1 MELLQLPCFAVN
13 DPEELLTKNL
23 KQFLNVKII
32 NFYFKKLD
40 DVPVHIQI
48 LTINNCQL
56 QSIKNLFN
64 LDKLLYCDV
73 RCNMISDLSG
83 IEAHIELQYFNFS
96 NNNVIIVPKDIYLLL
111 QLKTIVSENNY
122 IINQEPI
129 TSHTNFTVEWIQ
141 KQYIPEQK
149 DFRKCLTP
157 GTSDEKVNELM
168 NSENSKRERSS
179 YLENMIKTLAPLIK
193 GKELI
198 AKDLH
203 DIKHFG
209 FVDCFDIDT
218 LCLDHCPNI
227 NFTELPKKIKHL
239 SITNSGLYRI
249 DGLENMKQLESIDLT
264 HNKLISCK
272 LLLQLPNLSQ
282 VNVQGNKIQDLEH
295 ITQLP
300 QFKWNFISPQRLAYL
315 TDFQKY
321 LGDDSSEQDALN
333 LQKEMSEEQKKSLE
347 IVYDAKQ
354 IDRLKGQVV
363 NKSLEISSDANI
375 TSFGFVDHWELTSL
389 KIVDCPNLS
398 LERAPKLLTSLTIT
412 ECGLKS
418 TKGIENAKLL
428 THLSLSNNSLS
439 DLEDLEKLTALE
451 ELDLSF
457 NQLYQIDQVG
467 ALVKLKSLNV
477 RRNNLIVIKP
487 IETLGQLKSLKID
500 ENMIQDLEYVKKLD
514 NFDWEMISQQK
525 EPKESD
531 YQNYM
536 EKIGSKDSE
545 QQMIDK
551 MAAKAVVSSQI
562 VHDSLMIRKYKGQV
576 KDKSLTILNDPALLS
591 TEFSDELNLESL
603 IVNGSTNLTL
613 ERVPKKLKNFA
624 INNCNLKS
632 TRGLAPAQLL
642 LSLDLSNNLLNDL
655 TELDVLISLQKLDI
669 SFNALENIDNVGKL
683 TKLVSLN
690 VKRNHLTII
699 KPIETL
705 ALLEELD
712 ITDNTLQD
720 LQYVKQLPKLKWEV
734 IVKQNRIELVEVKK
748 QTEDGKTKVDEKSS
762 DMEMSEEQKKS
773 LEIVY
778 DAKQI
783 DRLKGQV
790 VNKSLEISSDANITS
805 FGFVDHWELTSLKIV
820 DCPNLSLERAPKLLT
835 SLTITEC
842 GLKSTKGIEN
852 AKLLTHLSLSNNS
865 LSDLEDLEKLT
876 ALEELDLSFNQLYQ
890 IDQVGALVKLK
901 SLNVRRNNLIV
912 IKPIETLGQLK
923 SLKIDENMIQDLE
936 YVKKLDNF
944 DWEMISQQ
952 KEPKESDY
960 RNYIEKIGSEDSV
973 QEMIDKMAA
982 KAVVSSQIV
991 HDSLMIRKYKG
1002 QVKDKSLTILND
1014 PALLSTEFSDELN
1027 LESLIVNGSTNL
1039 TLERV
1044 PKKLKNFAI
1053 NNCNLKSTRGLA
1065 PAQLLLSLD
1074 LSNNLLNDLTE
1085 LDVLISLQKL
1095 DISFNALENIDN
1107 VGKLTKLVSLN
1118 VKRNHLTIIKP
1129 IETLALLEELDITDN
1144 TLQDLQYVKQ
1154 LPKLKWEVIVKQNR
1168 IELVEVKK
1176 QTEDG
1181 KTKVDEKSSDME
1193 MSEEQKKSLEIVYDA
1208 KQIDRLKGQVVNKSL
1223 EISSDANITSFG
1235 FVDHWEL
1242 TSLKIVD
1249 CPNLSLER
1257 APTLLTSLT
1266 ITECGLKSTK
1276 GIENAKLLTHLSL
1289 SNNSLSD
1296 LEDLEKLTALEELDL
1311 SFNQLYQI
1319 DQVGALV
1326 KLKSLN
1332 VRRNNLIVIKP
1343 VNTLQDLQ
1351 FIDISENQIQDLQ
1364 YVKALPK
1371 LSWDMISQQAE
1382 PVLVDYQK
1390 YLGEGT
1396 TEQEA
1401 KIFAASIINDQKTS
1415 KQIIYDTKMIR
1426 KFKDKVKNGS
1436 LEISLDSNVTSFG
1449 FVDQFK
1455 LNSLKITNC
1464 KNLTLE
1470 RAPRLLLNL
1479 VINECDLCSTEGIQN
1494 ATELTSLNL
1503 QNNLINDLK
1512 DLDKL
1517 TLLQHLDI
1525 SNNQLFDITNV
1536 GKLTKL
1542 ESLNLSNNNLIIC
1555 KPLEALNLLQNLQID
1570 GNMIQ
1575 DLINVKKLVK
1585 FNWNMI
1591 SEQIQ
1596 PNNQDYH
1603 YYLGSNST
1611 ETQVQQLI
1619 ERLQHDAIISSQII
1633 HDMQQINKYK
1643 AEVKDQKHVIQN
1655 DATLLSIE
1663 FAEHLDVHE
1672 LVVMNCYNLVL
1683 ERCPKNITK
1692 LTINSCNLSDLSG
1705 IEIMKQLINLNL
1717 SMNQLKQ
1724 IEKLAPLESLTC
1736 LDLGQN
1742 NIDDINV
1749 LSNFK
1754 KLNTLDISQNLVA
1767 DISSMAA
1774 LTHIKILDISY
1785 NLISKLD
1792 DISSLINIE
1801 RLNMSK
1807 NNIANIDCLGN
1818 MVDLIYLNIS
1828 MNQVTSLA
1836 VCKKLPKLQDLR
1848 IKSNFIQNFEPIA
1861 HLQHVN
1867 KFWVQQ
1873 QLSEEQYMKQTGSNQ
1888 QDVKNLFA
1896 RTQTAHSQNQLNLI
1910 KKYKSD
1916 DPLQNILKIENE
1928 SALDSLQFTDILN
1941 INQFEA
1947 NNCSTISFE
1956 ESSYP
1961 KSLLK
1966 LKLTNC
1972 KFKDSNG
1979 DYQLIT
1985 NIYLLQQLVELDLS
1999 HNQICVI
2006 QELAGLTNLIYLNL
2020 ESNSICW
2027 VSPLSQLPLQYLNLN
2042 NNQIIFAAPLK
2053 QLSNIALL
2061 NNNLIVD
2068 LNIQGQST
2076 PNTAHYQNVLGPN
2089 STEQQAAELNQF
2101 QHYTKQFALKYKSGS
2116 ENGKLTITDDQDLTD
2131 LYFTNAIGVES
2142 VNINNCQNVKLK
2154 RKCKY
2159 LVEIKGFANPDVQI
2173 QFSLNIKY
2181 LTVNNCGITHLQG
2194 VENMKELIE
2203 INANDNRIVSIQQL
2217 LELNV
2222 EIVNLEHNFIVDLNK
2237 LTQMKNYNTEWIQ
2250 EQKIATDEDYMRYI
2264 EETEQKI
2271 TVQEFKEDVAEDKK
2285 QTEELIRQFGKR
2297 YEKEMIAKYKGAVQN
2312 NNLIIENDE
2321 TINNLNFADDLDIN
2335 SINVNNCVNVKFVKV
2350 PTKITSLTV
2359 NNCKLTNV
2367 AGIENIKQLQKIE
2380 LVNNS
2385 FNDIQQIFGL
2395 ENVTSLTINNSKLT
2409 NVIGIEQM
2417 KQLTYLNLKENC
2429 ILLIEPVKQ
2438 LPNLKQLFIDNNFI
2452 HDLESL
2458 TSHKNYTL
2466 EWIGFQNTTT
2476 DTDLQ
2481 NYLKDTNFTSTLNDF
2496 KTVLAQKKVKTDEL
2510 LQPLIKYDTEL
2521 RNKYQSQIDNSI
2533 LKINS
2538 DSSVKYFKF
2547 VDQLSINQLVLN
2559 NCVNINFKRTPTKI
2573 TSLIINNTTI
2583 TNIAGIEN
2591 MKQLLHADLRDNCII
2606 SCEPLKQLVN
2616 LQQLFIDNNCIQDL
2630 EHITSLPNY
2639 TIDWIYYQRTPTQS
2653 DIQNYLQLSNIGVDF
2668 NAHFA
2673 LKLQKTRELIRNGE
2687 QSYDEKMVR
2696 KYQNAVKGDRLD
2708 IENDPELK
2716 DFKFVE
2722 KFNINW
2728 LYINKCPNVR
2738 FWRTPNNITELDNV
2752 QKCGLKSVRGVE
2764 KMKQLKTLRFERNNV
2779 VDISCVKELPNLTWL
2794 NVDNNMIIDFSPVQ
2808 HLIDRKQIYSTTK
2821 QKSTKPTQQE
2831 IEESK
2836 RMW

>member
-1 MELLQLPCFAVN
+1 MELQFPCLTIN
-13 DPEELLTKNL
+13 DPKELLEKNL
-23 KQFLNVKII
+23 KPFSNLKII

-64 LDKLLYCDV
+64 LDKLIYCDV
-73 RCNMISDLSG
+73 KNNMISDLSG
-83 IEAHIELQYFNFS
+83 IELHLELQYLDFS
-96 NNNVIIVPKDIYLLL
+96 NNNVIIVPKDIKQQL
-111 QLKTIVSENNY
+111 QLKTIISENNY
-122 IINQEPI
+122 IVNQEPI
-129 TSHTNFTVEWIQ
+129 ISHTNFNVEWIQ
-141 KQYIPEQK
+141 TQFIPEQK

-168 NSENSKRERSS
+168 NNENAKRERSQ

-193 GKELI
+193 GNELI
-198 AKDLH
+198 AKDLLG
-203 DIKHFG
+203 ITHFG
-209 FVDCFDIDT
+209 LVDCFDIDT

-295 ITQLP
+295 ITKLP
-300 QFKWNFISPQRLAYL
+300 KFQWNFISPQRLAYL

-321 LGDDSSEQDALN
+321 LGNESSEQDALN

-354 IDRLKGQVV
+354 IDRLKGQVA
-363 NKSLEISSDANI
+363 NGSLEISSDANI

-398 LERAPKLLTSLTIT
+398 LERAPKKLTSLTIT

-428 THLSLSNNSLS
+428 THLSLSKNSLT

-457 NQLYQIDQVG
+457 NQLYQIDQVS

-477 RRNNLIVIKP
+477 KRNNLIVIKP

-500 ENMIQDLEYVKKLD
+500 DNMIQDLEYVKKLV

-531 YQNYM
+531 YRNYL
-536 EKIGSKDSE
+536 EKIGSKDSVQE
-545 QQMIDK
+545 MIDK
-551 MAAKAVVSSQI
+551 TAAKAVISSQI

-591 TEFSDELNLESL
+591 TEFSDELALEYL
-603 IVNGSTNLTL
+603 IVGGSTNLTL
-613 ERVPKKLKNFA
+613 ERVPKKLKHFA

-642 LSLDLSNNLLNDL
+642 ISLDLSNNLLNDL
-655 TELDVLISLQKLDI
+655 TELDVLISLQKLNI

-683 TKLVSLN
+683 TQLVSLN
-690 VKRNHLTII
+690 VKRNHLMII

-705 ALLEELD
+705 KLLEELD

-748 QTEDGKTKVDEKSS
+748 QTEDGKIKADEKSS
-762 DMEMSEEQKKS
+762 DMELSEEQKKS

-790 VNKSLEISSDANITS
+790 ANGSLEISSDANITS

-820 DCPNLSLERAPKLLT
+820 DCPNLSLERAPKKLT

-852 AKLLTHLSLSNNS
+852 AKLLTHLSLSKNS
-865 LSDLEDLEKLT
+865 LTDLEDLEKLT

-890 IDQVGALVKLK
+890 IDQVSALVKLK
-901 SLNVRRNNLIV
+901 SLNVKRNNLIV

-923 SLKIDENMIQDLE
+923 SLKIDDNMIQDLE
-936 YVKKLDNF
+936 YVKKLVNF

-960 RNYIEKIGSEDSV
+960 RNYLEKIGSKDSV
-973 QEMIDKMAA
+973 QEMIDKTAA
-982 KAVVSSQIV
+982 KAVISSQIV

-1014 PALLSTEFSDELN
+1014 PALLSTEFSDELA
-1027 LESLIVNGSTNL
+1027 LEYLIVGGLTNL

-1044 PKKLKNFAI
+1044 PKKLKHFAI

-1065 PAQLLLSLD
+1065 PAQLLISLD

-1095 DISFNALENIDN
+1095 NISFNALENIDN
-1107 VGKLTKLVSLN
+1107 VGKLTQLVSLN
-1118 VKRNHLTIIKP
+1118 VKRNHLMIIKP
-1129 IETLALLEELDITDN
+1129 IETLKLLEELDITDN

-1181 KTKVDEKSSDME
+1181 KIKADEKSSDME
-1193 MSEEQKKSLEIVYDA
+1193 LSEEQKKSLEIVYDA
-1208 KQIDRLKGQVVNKSL
+1208 KQIDRLKDHVKDGSL

-1257 APTLLTSLT
+1257 APKKLTSLT

-1289 SNNSLSD
+1289 SKNSLTD

-1319 DQVGALV
+1319 DQVSALV

-1332 VRRNNLIVIKP
+1332 VKRNNLIVIKP

-1364 YVKALPK
+1364 YVKALQK
-1371 LSWDMISQQAE
+1371 LSWDMIAQQNE
-1382 PVLVDYQK
+1382 PVLIDYQK

-1415 KQIIYDTKMIR
+1415 KQILYDTKMIR
-1426 KFKDKVKNGS
+1426 KFKDKIQNGS
-1436 LEISLDSNVTSFG
+1436 LEISFDSNVTSFG

-1470 RAPRLLLNL
+1470 RAPKLLISIT
-1479 VINECDLCSTEGIQN
+1479 INECGLQSTEGIQN

-1503 QNNLINDLK
+1503 QNNLISDLK

-1536 GKLTKL
+1536 GKLMKL
-1542 ESLNLSNNNLIIC
+1542 ETLNLSNNNLIIC
-1555 KPLEALNLLQNLQID
+1555 KPLEALKLLASLQID
-1570 GNMIQ
+1570 GNMIL
-1575 DLINVKKLVK
+1575 DLSYVKKLEK
-1585 FNWNMI
+1585 FNWDMI
-1591 SEQIQ
+1591 TEQNE

-1603 YYLGSNST
+1603 NYLGSNSS
-1611 ETQVQQLI
+1611 ETYNLQIQQLI
-1619 ERLQHDAIISSQII
+1619 ENLQHDANISSQIV

-1643 AEVKDQKHVIQN
+1643 AQVKDQKLIIQN

-1663 FAEHLDVHE
+1663 FSEHLDVHE
-1672 LVVMNCYNLVL
+1672 LVVMNCYNLIL

-1705 IEIMKQLINLNL
+1705 IEIMTQLINLNL

-1724 IEKLAPLESLTC
+1724 IEKLAPLEGLTC

-1742 NIDDINV
+1742 NIDDISV

-1754 KLNTLDISQNLVA
+1754 KLNTLDISQNLVS
-1767 DISSMAA
+1767 DISSIAV
-1774 LTHIKILDISY
+1774 LTQIKILDISY

-1792 DISSLINIE
+1792 DISALINIE
-1801 RLNMSK
+1801 RLNVSK
-1807 NNIANIDCLGN
+1807 NNIASIDCLGN

-1848 IKSNFIQNFEPIA
+1848 IKSNFIQNFESLA
-1861 HLQHVN
+1861 HLEHVN

-1873 QLSEEQYMKQTGSNQ
+1873 QLSEEQYMKKTNFNQ
-1888 QDVKNLFA
+1888 QDVKNLLA
-1896 RTQTAHSQNQLNLI
+1896 RTQTAHSQNQLSLI

-1916 DPLQNILKIENE
+1916 DPSQNILKIDND

-1947 NNCSTISFE
+1947 NNCQTISFE

-1961 KSLLK
+1961 RHLLK
-1966 LKLTNC
+1966 LKLNNC
-1972 KFKDSNG
+1972 RFKGSDGSN
-1979 DYQLIT
+1979 QLIT
-1985 NIYLLQQLVELDLS
+1985 NIYLLQQLIELDLS
-1999 HNQICVI
+1999 HNQISVI
-2006 QELAGLTNLIYLNL
+2006 QELENLINLTHLNL
-2020 ESNSICW
+2020 EFNNVCW
-2027 VSPLSQLPLQYLNLN
+2027 ISPLSQLPLQYLNLN
-2042 NNQIIFAAPLK
+2042 NNRIIFAAPLK
-2053 QLSNIALL
+2053 QLTNIALL

-2076 PNTAHYQNVLGPN
+2076 PNTANYKQVLGPN
-2089 STEQQAAELNQF
+2089 STELQAAELNQF
-2101 QHYTKQFALKYKSGS
+2101 IHYTSQFALKYKSGS
-2116 ENGKLTITDDQDLTD
+2116 ENGKLTITNDNDLSD
-2131 LYFTNAIGVES
+2131 LYFTKVLGVETIK
-2142 VNINNCQNVKLK
+2142 INNCQNVKLK

-2159 LVEIKGFANPDVQI
+2159 LVEVDGFANPDVQI
-2173 QFSLNIKY
+2173 QISLNIKS
-2181 LTVNNCGITHLQG
+2181 LTINNCGITHLQG

-2203 INANDNRIVSIQQL
+2203 INVNNNRIVSIIQL
-2217 LELNV
+2217 LELKV
-2222 EIVNLEHNFIVDLNK
+2222 EIVNLEHNFITDLNK
-2237 LTQMKNYNTEWIQ
+2237 LTQMKNYSTEWIQ
-2250 EQKIATDEDYMRYI
+2250 EQKIATDEDYLRYI

-2271 TVQEFKEDVAEDKK
+2271 TVQEFKAQIDEDKIK
-2285 QTEELIRQFGKR
+2285 TEELIQQFGT
-2297 YEKEMIAKYKGAVQN
+2297 YEKEMIAKYKDTVQN
-2312 NNLIIENDE
+2312 HQLIIENDE

-2335 SINVNNCVNVKFVKV
+2335 SINVNNCINVTFVKV
-2350 PTKITSLTV
+2350 PTKITSLTI

-2367 AGIENIKQLQKIE
+2367 VGIENIKQLQKIE
-2380 LVNNS
+2380 LFNNG
-2385 FNDIQQIFGL
+2385 FNNIQQIFGL

-2409 NVIGIEQM
+2409 NVIGIENM
-2417 KQLTYLNLKENC
+2417 KQLTYLNLKENR
-2429 ILLIEPVKQ
+2429 ILLIEPIQ
-2438 LPNLKQLFIDNNFI
+2438 SLPSLKQLIIDNNFI
-2452 HDLESL
+2452 HDLESI
-2458 TSHKNYTL
+2458 TTHNNYSL
-2466 EWIGFQNTTT
+2466 EWITFQNTPT
-2476 DTDLQ
+2476 DSDIQ
-2481 NYLKDTNFTSTLNDF
+2481 NYLKDTNSTSNLNDF
-2496 KTVLAQKKVKTDEL
+2496 KTLLALKKIKTDEL
-2510 LQPLIKYDTEL
+2510 IKQKNDSEL
-2521 RNKYQSQIDNSI
+2521 LSKYKSQIENNF
-2533 LKINS
+2533 LKITN
-2538 DSSVKYFKF
+2538 DQNVQDFKIIS
-2547 VDQLSINQLVLN
+2547 QLNIQQLVLN
-2559 NCVNINFKRTPTKI
+2559 NCVNIQFRHTPTKI

-2591 MKQLLHADLRDNCII
+2591 MKQLQHADLRDNCII
-2606 SCEPLKQLVN
+2606 SCEPLKHLVN

-2630 EHITSLPNY
+2630 EHITALPNY
-2639 TIDWIYYQRTPTQS
+2639 TIDWIYYQRTPSDS

-2673 LKLQKTRELIRNGE
+2673 LKLQKTKELIKNGPE
-2687 QSYDEKMVR
+2687 SYDEKMVR
-2696 KYQNAVKGDRLD
+2696 KYQNAVSCNKLT

-2728 LYINKCPNVR
+2728 LDINNCPNVR
-2738 FWRTPNNITELDNV
+2738 FWRTPNHLNQFNIRYCCLKNINGVQRMNKLTILRLWDNDIIDV
-2752 QKCGLKSVRGVE
+2752 SCIQNMHTHITHL
-2764 KMKQLKTLRFERNNV
+2764 V
-2779 VDISCVKELPNLTWL
+2779 VDRNK
-2794 NVDNNMIIDFSPVQ
+2794 IIDFSYLKQ
-2808 HLIDRKQIYSTTK
+2808 FIDKKSIYNGYAS
-2821 QKSTKPTQQE
+2821 QQQPTQQE

-2836 RMW
+2836 IMW